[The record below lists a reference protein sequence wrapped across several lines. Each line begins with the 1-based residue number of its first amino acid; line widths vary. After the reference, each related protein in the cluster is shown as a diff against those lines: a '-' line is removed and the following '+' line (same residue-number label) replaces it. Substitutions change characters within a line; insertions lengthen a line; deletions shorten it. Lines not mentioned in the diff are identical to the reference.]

1 MSSNAG
7 AKTETKIMTKNLYL
21 VHQVEYLCWFG
32 YLNRLGRHNNVHL
45 ILWKEKS
52 VCTPFHFGNLPLS
65 DPLPLGISVTP
76 LGEG

>member
-21 VHQVEYLCWFG
+21 VHQVEYLCWFC

-45 ILWKEKS
+45 ILWKEKT
-52 VCTPFHFGNLPLS
+52 VCTPSPL
-65 DPLPLGISVTP
+65 DIYLFQTPYPLEFL
-76 LGEG
+76 